1 MIRAQSCDVSQCR
14 QRDIV
19 RKMFLDVLR
28 HFLLLPAGQAAANR
42 PLGEAGTVV
51 ETQKLVH
58 EHDAQR
64 LYVLLLPRA
73 WIDRL
78 RFELERGLP
87 QVVVEEEEPW
97 RELAFGETQRGVD
110 QRSAWIDVEIGDAC
124 QLARLVPGGE
134 PVTGGNEA
142 QCPAEL
148 LERGARQSL
157 HQRLAVVPLGA
168 LAHDQQM
175 ARCPEAG
182 LERLTPDD
190 FDGVGPDSI
199 PCRDLTARD
208 IRGGKLYDGPEN
220 GRRNGGRFAH
230 DEGAGSSRSGCP
242 P

>member
-1 MIRAQSCDVSQCR
+1 MSSERCSSMYCATFFSCQPAR
-14 QRDIV
+14 PPRIG
-19 RKMFLDVLR
+19 RLARPAPLLR
-28 HFLLLPAGQAAANR
+28 RRSSCMSTTLSASTYCFCPAPG
-42 PLGEAGTVV
+42 
-51 ETQKLVH
+51 
-58 EHDAQR
+58 
-64 LYVLLLPRA
+64 Y
-73 WIDRL
+73 DRL

-87 QVVVEEEEPW
+87 QVVVEEEEPR
-97 RELAFGETQRGVD
+97 RELAFGETQLGVD
-110 QRSAWIDVEIGDAC
+110 QRSSRIDVEIGDAC

-175 ARCPEAG
+175 ARRPEAG

-208 IRGGKLYDGPEN
+208 IRGGKLYDGPES

-230 DEGAGSSRSGCP
+230 ERGLLISRDPVGLLERVSSW
-242 P
+242 